1 MIPADKI
8 ADVREALQEAL
19 PVLKNARLREAVV
32 DYLVTGRAQQ
42 IPHLDSR
49 SMAETYVNSALLMLQ
64 LKYTSEIDFYT
75 SGIRV
80 HIRPFPL
87 LTSRYK

>member
-8 ADVREALQEAL
+8 ADARAALEEAL
-19 PVLKNARLREAVV
+19 PVLKDARLREAVV

-42 IPHLDSR
+42 IPHLDSP
-49 SMAETYVNSALLMLQ
+49 SMAETYVNTTLLMLQ
-64 LKYTSEIDFYT
+64 LQYTSEIDFYT
-75 SGIRV
+75 SGVRA
-80 HIRPFPL
+80 HIRPFPP